1 MSKIKWITRTHLSRL
16 SLVLAV
22 AFVAGGCRQDMHDQ
36 PRYETYEDG
45 AGRVPVEGT
54 VARGALGTMPGA
66 TPAAAGAATSTAAAT
81 PAPGATP
88 AAGVTTQA
96 GATPP
101 VEATPRAG
109 ATPRAVATGTP
120 RPLSAQTEFPMAIT
134 PGVLARGE
142 SRYNINCAPCHSKLG
157 DGNGMIVQRGFKKPP
172 SYHEERLRNSPVG
185 YFVDVMTNGF
195 GAMASYSDKLS
206 IEDRWNVAAYIR
218 VLQVSQ
224 NAKIGDIPAA
234 ERAKLESGQPAAPTA
249 PQGGHNR

>member
-1 MSKIKWITRTHLSRL
+1 MSKIKRITRTQLYRL
-16 SLVLAV
+16 SLLLVV
-22 AFVAGGCRQDMHDQ
+22 AFFAGACRQDMHDQ

-54 VARGALGTMPGA
+54 VARGSLGA
-66 TPAAAGAATSTAAAT
+66 TPAVPAGTTA
-81 PAPGATP
+81 G
-88 AAGVTTQA
+88 
-96 GATPP
+96 
-101 VEATPRAG
+101 
-109 ATPRAVATGTP
+109 ATGTP
-120 RPLSAQTEFPMAIT
+120 KPLAAQTEFPMAIT
-134 PGVLARGE
+134 AEVLARGE
-142 SRYNINCAPCHSKLG
+142 DRFNINCSPCHSKLG

-206 IEDRWNVAAYIR
+206 LEDRWKVAAYIR

-224 NAKIGDIPAA
+224 NVKIEDVPAA
-234 ERAKLESGQPAAPTA
+234 ERAKLESGQPAAPAA

>member
-1 MSKIKWITRTHLSRL
+1 
-16 SLVLAV
+16 
-22 AFVAGGCRQDMHDQ
+22 
-36 PRYETYEDG
+36 
-45 AGRVPVEGT
+45 
-54 VARGALGTMPGA
+54 
-66 TPAAAGAATSTAAAT
+66 
-81 PAPGATP
+81 
-88 AAGVTTQA
+88 
-96 GATPP
+96 
-101 VEATPRAG
+101 
-109 ATPRAVATGTP
+109 
-120 RPLSAQTEFPMAIT
+120 MAIT
-134 PGVLARGE
+134 AEVLARGE
-142 SRYNINCAPCHSKLG
+142 SRFNINCAPCHSKLG

-234 ERAKLESGQPAAPTA
+234 ERAKLESGQPAAPAA